1 MFKLG
6 SPKILT
12 GLDITKTSVKVAQIE
27 KLKNGWKLL
36 RCGSI
41 PIPENTI
48 KLSYKSKNI
57 INIELFHQIIRESMG
72 LLAGGVS
79 IAGLSIPN
87 EIVKSSIHKYG
98 ELPKSK
104 EKTKKMVEWS
114 VEKWLPFPV
123 ENMKISYH
131 IVGKNPAGESALF
144 VTIGI
149 QDVINEYE
157 LSLKELKID
166 AKIIRPSCVNQLNF
180 YINNINKLA
189 QTACVAYIGLFD
201 NFFTLFVF
209 EDAQLIYYYGVKKGF
224 SDIHFYQNIDMAM
237 LHYLDKNPDKQIEK
251 VFIGNQVEYHQ
262 KLEGKLREL
271 EEEKLGKLEDVLKS
285 IFKKDIHIID
295 EKQIIEKA
303 ISHSEIKGLK
313 NLLSYTS
320 AIGAAQS
327 LAV

>member
-1 MFKLG
+1 MFKLR

-12 GLDITKTSVKVAQIE
+12 GLDITRTSVKVAQIE
-27 KLKNGWKLL
+27 KLKKGWRLL

-57 INIELFHQIIRESMG
+57 INIELFHQTIRKSME

-87 EIVKSSIHKYG
+87 EIVKSSIHKYK

-104 EKTKKMVEWS
+104 AEIEKMVEWG
-114 VEKWLPFPV
+114 VEKLLPLPI

-131 IVGKNPAGESALF
+131 IIGENQAGESVLF

-166 AKIIRPSCVNQLNF
+166 AKIIRPSCISQLNF
-180 YINNINKLA
+180 YINELPP
-189 QTACVAYIGLFD
+189 TACIAYIGLFD

-209 EDAQLIYYYGVKKGF
+209 EDAQLIYYCGVKKGV
-224 SDIHFYQNIDMAM
+224 SDIHFFQNIDMAM

-251 VFIGNQVEYHQ
+251 IFIGSQVGHHQ
-262 KLEGKLREL
+262 E
-271 EEEKLGKLEDVLKS
+271 LEDVLKS
-285 IFKKDIHIID
+285 IINENIHIEN
-295 EKQIIEKA
+295 EKQIIKEA
-303 ISHSEIKGLK
+303 ISHSEGKGLK

-327 LAV
+327 L

>member
-12 GLDITKTSVKVAQIE
+12 GLDITRTSVKVAQIE

-36 RCGSI
+36 RYGSI

-57 INIELFHQIIRESMG
+57 INMELFHQTIRESME
-72 LLAGGVS
+72 LLGGGVS

-87 EIVKSSIHKYG
+87 EIVKSSIHKYE

-104 EKTKKMVEWS
+104 TEIKKMVEWD
-114 VEKWLPFPV
+114 VEKLLPFPV
-123 ENMKISYH
+123 ENMNISYH
-131 IVGKNPAGESALF
+131 IIGKNQAGESALF
-144 VTIGI
+144 ITIGI

-157 LSLKELKID
+157 LSLKELKMD
-166 AKIIRPSCVNQLNF
+166 AKIIRPSGVTQLNF

-209 EDAQLIYYYGVKKGF
+209 DDAQLIYYYGVKKGF
-224 SDIHFYQNIDMAM
+224 SDIHFFQTIDIAM
-237 LHYLDKNPDKQIEK
+237 LHYLSKNSDKQIEK
-251 VFIGNQVEYHQ
+251 FFIGSQVGYHQ
-262 KLEGKLREL
+262 EL
-271 EEEKLGKLEDVLKS
+271 EAMLRS
-285 IFKKDIHIID
+285 IINKKVHIID
-295 EKQIIEKA
+295 EKQIIKET
-303 ISHSEIKGLK
+303 IFHSEVEDFE
-313 NLLSYTS
+313 NLLSYSS

>member
-1 MFKLG
+1 MFKFG

-12 GLDITKTSVKVAQIE
+12 GLDITRTSVKVAQIE
-27 KLKNGWKLL
+27 KLKKGWKLL
-36 RCGSI
+36 RCGSV

-57 INIELFHQIIRESMG
+57 INIELFHQTIRESME
-72 LLAGGVS
+72 LLAGEVS

-104 EKTKKMVEWS
+104 AEIGKMVEWG
-114 VEKWLPFPV
+114 VGKLLPFHV
-123 ENMKISYH
+123 KNMKISYH
-131 IVGKNPAGESALF
+131 IIGKNQAGESALF

-166 AKIIRPSCVNQLNF
+166 AKIIRPSGVSQLNF
-180 YINNINKLA
+180 YINNINKPA
-189 QTACVAYIGLFD
+189 QTARVAYIGLFD

-209 EDAQLIYYYGVKKGF
+209 EDAQLIYYCGVKKGF
-224 SDIHFYQNIDMAM
+224 SDIHFSQNIDMAM

-251 VFIGNQVEYHQ
+251 FFIGSQVGHHQ
-262 KLEGKLREL
+262 E
-271 EEEKLGKLEDVLKS
+271 LEDVLRS
-285 IFKKDIHIID
+285 IINKDIHIID

-303 ISHSEIKGLK
+303 ISHSEVNGLK
-313 NLLSYTS
+313 NLSSYTS

>member
-12 GLDITKTSVKVAQIE
+12 GLDITRTSVKVAQIE

-36 RCGSI
+36 RYGSI

-57 INIELFHQIIRESMG
+57 INIELFHQTIRKSME
-72 LLAGGVS
+72 LLAGEVS

-104 EKTKKMVEWS
+104 AEIGKMVEWG
-114 VEKWLPFPV
+114 VGKLLPFHV
-123 ENMKISYH
+123 KNMKISYH
-131 IVGKNPAGESALF
+131 IIGKNQAGESALF

-166 AKIIRPSCVNQLNF
+166 AKIIRPSGVSQLNF
-180 YINNINKLA
+180 YINKLPK
-189 QTACVAYIGLFD
+189 TACVAYIGLFD
-201 NFFTLFVF
+201 NFFTLFIF
-209 EDAQLIYYYGVKKGF
+209 DDAQLIYYCGVKKGF
-224 SDIHFYQNIDMAM
+224 SDIHFFHNIDMAM
-237 LHYLDKNPDKQIEK
+237 QHYLNKNPDKQIEK
-251 VFIGNQVEYHQ
+251 FFIASQVGDHQ
-262 KLEGKLREL
+262 E
-271 EEEKLGKLEDVLKS
+271 LEDVLDVMRS
-285 IFKKDIHIID
+285 IINKDIHIID
-295 EKQIIEKA
+295 EKQIIEED
-303 ISHSEIKGLK
+303 ISHSEVKGLK
-313 NLLSYTS
+313 NLSSYTS

-327 LAV
+327 LE

>member
-12 GLDITKTSVKVAQIE
+12 GLDITRTSVKVAQIE

-41 PIPENTI
+41 PVPENTI

-57 INIELFHQIIRESMG
+57 INIELFHQTIRESME
-72 LLAGGVS
+72 LLGGEVS

-87 EIVKSSIHKYG
+87 EIVKSSIHKYR
-98 ELPKSK
+98 ELPKS
-104 EKTKKMVEWS
+104 EAEIEKMVKWG
-114 VEKWLPFPV
+114 VEKLFPFPV

-131 IVGKNPAGESALF
+131 IIGENKASESVLF

-166 AKIIRPSCVNQLNF
+166 AKIIRPSGVSQLNF
-180 YINNINKLA
+180 YINELA
-189 QTACVAYIGLFD
+189 KTACVAYIGLFD

-209 EDAQLIYYYGVKKGF
+209 EDAQLIYYCGIKKGF
-224 SDIHFYQNIDMAM
+224 SDIHFFQNIDMAM
-237 LHYLDKNPDKQIEK
+237 LHYLDKNPDKQIENF
-251 VFIGNQVEYHQ
+251 FIGSQVGHHQ
-262 KLEGKLREL
+262 EL
-271 EEEKLGKLEDVLKS
+271 ENVLKS
-285 IFKKDIHIID
+285 LINKNIHIID
-295 EKQIIEKA
+295 EKQIIEEA
-303 ISHSEIKGLK
+303 VSHSEVKGLK

>member
-1 MFKLG
+1 MFKFG

-12 GLDITKTSVKVAQIE
+12 GLDITRTSVKVAQIE
-27 KLKNGWKLL
+27 KLKKGWKLL
-36 RCGSI
+36 RCGSV

-48 KLSYKSKNI
+48 RLSYKSKNI
-57 INIELFHQIIRESMG
+57 INIELFHQTIRESME
-72 LLAGGVS
+72 LLAGEVS

-104 EKTKKMVEWS
+104 AEIGKMVEWG
-114 VEKWLPFPV
+114 VGKLLPFHV
-123 ENMKISYH
+123 KNMKISYH
-131 IVGKNPAGESALF
+131 IIGKNQAGESALF

-166 AKIIRPSCVNQLNF
+166 AKIIRPSGVSQLNF
-180 YINNINKLA
+180 YINNINKPA

-209 EDAQLIYYYGVKKGF
+209 EDAQLIYYCGVKKGF
-224 SDIHFYQNIDMAM
+224 SDIHFSQNIDMAM

-251 VFIGNQVEYHQ
+251 FFIGSQVGHHQ
-262 KLEGKLREL
+262 E
-271 EEEKLGKLEDVLKS
+271 LEDVLRS
-285 IFKKDIHIID
+285 IIDENIHIED

-303 ISHSEIKGLK
+303 ISHSEVKGLK
-313 NLLSYTS
+313 NLLPYTS

-327 LAV
+327 LVV

>member
-12 GLDITKTSVKVAQIE
+12 GLDITRTSVKVAQIE

-57 INIELFHQIIRESMG
+57 INIELFHQTIRESME
-72 LLAGGVS
+72 LLSGGVS
-79 IAGLSIPN
+79 IVGLSIPN

-104 EKTKKMVEWS
+104 AKIKKMVEWG
-114 VEKWLPFPV
+114 VGKWLPFPV

-131 IVGKNPAGESALF
+131 IIGKNQAGESALF

-180 YINNINKLA
+180 YINKLP
-189 QTACVAYIGLFD
+189 QTACTAYIGLFD

-209 EDAQLIYYYGVKKGF
+209 YDAQLIYYYGVKKGF
-224 SDIHFYQNIDMAM
+224 SDIHFSQNIYMAM
-237 LHYLDKNPDKQIEK
+237 LHYLDKNPDKQIENF
-251 VFIGNQVEYHQ
+251 FIGSQVGHHQ
-262 KLEGKLREL
+262 E
-271 EEEKLGKLEDVLKS
+271 LEDVLRS
-285 IFKKDIHIID
+285 IIDKNIHIED

-303 ISHSEIKGLK
+303 ISHSEVKGLK
-313 NLLSYTS
+313 NFLSYTS

-327 LAV
+327 LE

>member
-1 MFKLG
+1 MFKAG
-6 SPKILT
+6 SNKILT
-12 GLDITKTSVKVAQIE
+12 GLDITGTSVKVAQIE

-57 INIELFHQIIRESMG
+57 INIELFHQTIRESME
-72 LLAGGVS
+72 LFAGGVS

-87 EIVKSSIHKYG
+87 EIVKSSIHKYE
-98 ELPKSK
+98 ELPKPK
-104 EKTKKMVEWS
+104 AEIKKMVEWG
-114 VEKWLPFPV
+114 VGKLLPFPV

-131 IVGKNPAGESALF
+131 IIGKNQAGESVLF

-157 LSLKELKID
+157 LSLKKLKID
-166 AKIIRPSCVNQLNF
+166 AKIIRPSGVSQLNF
-180 YINNINKLA
+180 YINELAQFYINKPPK
-189 QTACVAYIGLFD
+189 TACVAYIGLFD

-224 SDIHFYQNIDMAM
+224 SDIHFFQNIDMAM
-237 LHYLDKNPDKQIEK
+237 LHYLNKNPDKQIEK
-251 VFIGNQVEYHQ
+251 VFIGSQVGYHQ
-262 KLEGKLREL
+262 E
-271 EEEKLGKLEDVLKS
+271 LEDVLRS
-285 IFKKDIHIID
+285 IIDENIHIED
-295 EKQIIEKA
+295 EKQIIEKT
-303 ISHSEIKGLK
+303 IFHSEVKGLK
-313 NLLSYTS
+313 NILSYTS

-327 LAV
+327 LKE

>member
-1 MFKLG
+1 MFQLG

-12 GLDITKTSVKVAQIE
+12 GLDITGTSVKVAQIE
-27 KLKNGWKLL
+27 KLKKGWRLL

-57 INIELFHQIIRESMG
+57 INKELFHQTIRKSME
-72 LLAGGVS
+72 LLGGEVS

-87 EIVKSSIHKYG
+87 EIVKSSIHKYE

-104 EKTKKMVEWS
+104 AEIKKMVEWG
-114 VEKWLPFPV
+114 VGKLLPFLV

-131 IVGKNPAGESALF
+131 IIGKNQAGESALF

-149 QDVINEYE
+149 QDVISEYE

-166 AKIIRPSCVNQLNF
+166 AKIIRPSGVNQLNF

-209 EDAQLIYYYGVKKGF
+209 EETQLIYYCGVKKGL
-224 SDIHFYQNIDMAM
+224 SDIHFFQNIDMAM
-237 LHYLDKNPDKQIEK
+237 LHYLDKNPDKQIK
-251 VFIGNQVEYHQ
+251 KFFIGSQIGYHQ
-262 KLEGKLREL
+262 EQESK
-271 EEEKLGKLEDVLKS
+271 DVLDMMRS
-285 IFKKDIHIID
+285 IINKDIHIID
-295 EKQIIEKA
+295 EKQIIEED
-303 ISHSEIKGLK
+303 ISHSEVKGLK
-313 NLLSYTS
+313 NLSSYTS

>member
-1 MFKLG
+1 MALMFKLG

-12 GLDITKTSVKVAQIE
+12 GLDITRTSVKVAQIE
-27 KLKNGWKLL
+27 TLKNGWKLL

-57 INIELFHQIIRESMG
+57 INMELFHQTIRESME

-79 IAGLSIPN
+79 IAGLSISN
-87 EIVKSSIHKYG
+87 EIVKSSIHKYE

-104 EKTKKMVEWS
+104 AEIKKMVEWG
-114 VEKWLPFPV
+114 VGKLLPFPV

-131 IVGKNPAGESALF
+131 IIGKNQAGESTLF

-166 AKIIRPSCVNQLNF
+166 AKIIRPSGVNQLNF
-180 YINNINKLA
+180 YINKLP

-201 NFFTLFVF
+201 NFFTLFIF
-209 EDAQLIYYYGVKKGF
+209 ENAQLVYYYGVKKGF
-224 SDIHFYQNIDMAM
+224 SDTHFFQTIDIAM
-237 LHYLDKNPDKQIEK
+237 LHYMNKNPDKQIEK
-251 VFIGNQVEYHQ
+251 FFIGSQVGYHQ
-262 KLEGKLREL
+262 EL
-271 EEEKLGKLEDVLKS
+271 GDLLKG
-285 IFKKDIHIID
+285 IMDKDIHIIG
-295 EKQIIEKA
+295 EKQIIKEA
-303 ISHSEIKGLK
+303 ISHSEIKGFK
-313 NLLSYTS
+313 NLTSYTS

>member
-12 GLDITKTSVKVAQIE
+12 GLDITRTSVKVAQIE
-27 KLKNGWKLL
+27 KLKKGWKLL

-57 INIELFHQIIRESMG
+57 INIELFHQTIRESME
-72 LLAGGVS
+72 LLGGGVS
-79 IAGLSIPN
+79 VAGLSIPN
-87 EIVKSSIHKYG
+87 EIVKSSIHKYK
-98 ELPKSK
+98 ELPTSK
-104 EKTKKMVEWS
+104 AEIGKMVEWG
-114 VEKWLPFPV
+114 VEKLFPFPV

-131 IVGKNPAGESALF
+131 IIGKNQAGETALF

-166 AKIIRPSCVNQLNF
+166 AKIIRPSGVSQLNF
-180 YINNINKLA
+180 YINELP

-209 EDAQLIYYYGVKKGF
+209 ENAQLIYYCGVKKGF
-224 SDIHFYQNIDMAM
+224 SDIHFFQTIDIAM
-237 LHYLDKNPDKQIEK
+237 QHYLNENPDKQIEK
-251 VFIGNQVEYHQ
+251 FFIGSQVEHHQ
-262 KLEGKLREL
+262 ES
-271 EEEKLGKLEDVLKS
+271 EEKLEESEEKLKELKEMLRS
-285 IFKKDIHIID
+285 ISNYDIQTID
-295 EKQIIEKA
+295 EKQIIKED
-303 ISHSEIKGLK
+303 ISHSEVKGLK
-313 NLLSYTS
+313 NLSSYTS

>member
-6 SPKILT
+6 SPQILT
-12 GLDITKTSVKVAQIE
+12 GLDITRTSVKVAQIE
-27 KLKNGWKLL
+27 KLKKGWKLL

-57 INIELFHQIIRESMG
+57 INIELFHQTIRESME
-72 LLAGGVS
+72 LLGGRVS

-104 EKTKKMVEWS
+104 AEIKKMVEWG
-114 VEKWLPFPV
+114 VGKLFPFHI

-131 IVGKNPAGESALF
+131 IIGKNQAGESALF

-166 AKIIRPSCVNQLNF
+166 AKTIRPSGVSQLNF
-180 YINNINKLA
+180 YINELAQFYINKP
-189 QTACVAYIGLFD
+189 QKTACVAYIGLFD

-209 EDAQLIYYYGVKKGF
+209 EDAQLIYYCGVKKGF
-224 SDIHFYQNIDMAM
+224 SDIHFSHNIDMAM
-237 LHYLDKNPDKQIEK
+237 LHYLDKNPDKQIK
-251 VFIGNQVEYHQ
+251 NFFIGSQVGHHQ
-262 KLEGKLREL
+262 EL
-271 EEEKLGKLEDVLKS
+271 KDVLKS
-285 IFKKDIHIID
+285 LINKSIHIED

-303 ISHSEIKGLK
+303 ISHSEVEGLK